1 MNATLKNI
9 TAKEQYMSSKDAKSK
24 LKQGFQEFEEKDVV
38 EQSLALANIIKD
50 LLETTKQHL
59 NKIYVILAVS
69 LLTNLII
76 VGTFLWYES
85 HMNTTVE
92 TRTETVTT
100 QTVDGENSEINNV
113 KGNQYKDNAIHNDSG
128 NDE

>member
-1 MNATLKNI
+1 
-9 TAKEQYMSSKDAKSK
+9 MSSKDVKSK

-38 EQSLALANIIKD
+38 EQSLALVDIVKD

-59 NKIYVILAVS
+59 NKIYVILVVS
-69 LLTNLII
+69 LLANLII

-113 KGNQYKDNAIHNDSG
+113 EGNQYKDNAIHNDSG

>member
-1 MNATLKNI
+1 
-9 TAKEQYMSSKDAKSK
+9 MSSKDAKSK

-38 EQSLALANIIKD
+38 EQSLALVDIVKD

-59 NKIYVILAVS
+59 NKIYVVLAVS

-76 VGTFLWYES
+76 VGAFLWYES

-92 TRTETVTT
+92 TSTETVTT

-113 KGNQYKDNAIHNDSG
+113 EGNQYKDNAIHNDSD

>member
-1 MNATLKNI
+1 
-9 TAKEQYMSSKDAKSK
+9 MSSKDAKSK

-38 EQSLALANIIKD
+38 EQSLALVDIVKD

-59 NKIYVILAVS
+59 NKIYVVLAVS

-76 VGTFLWYES
+76 VGAFLWYES

-92 TRTETVTT
+92 TSTETVTT

-113 KGNQYKDNAIHNDSG
+113 EGNQYKDNAIHNDSG

>member
-1 MNATLKNI
+1 
-9 TAKEQYMSSKDAKSK
+9 MSSKDAKSK

-38 EQSLALANIIKD
+38 EQSLALANIVKD

-76 VGTFLWYES
+76 VGAFLWYES

-92 TRTETVTT
+92 TSTEAVTT

-113 KGNQYKDNAIHNDSG
+113 EGNQYKDNAIHNDSG

>member
-1 MNATLKNI
+1 
-9 TAKEQYMSSKDAKSK
+9 MSSKDAKSK
-24 LKQGFQEFEEKDVV
+24 LKQGFQDFEEKDVV
-38 EQSLALANIIKD
+38 EQSLALANIVKD

-100 QTVDGENSEINNV
+100 QTVDEENSEINNV
-113 KGNQYKDNAIHNDSG
+113 EGNQYKDNAIHNDSG

>member
-1 MNATLKNI
+1 
-9 TAKEQYMSSKDAKSK
+9 MSSKYAKSK

-38 EQSLALANIIKD
+38 EQSLALVDIVKD

-59 NKIYVILAVS
+59 NKIYVILVVS
-69 LLTNLII
+69 LLANLII
-76 VGTFLWYES
+76 VGAFLWYES

-92 TRTETVTT
+92 TSTETVTT

-113 KGNQYKDNAIHNDSG
+113 EGNAIHNDSD

>member
-1 MNATLKNI
+1 
-9 TAKEQYMSSKDAKSK
+9 MSSKDAKSK

-38 EQSLALANIIKD
+38 EQSLALVDIVKD

-59 NKIYVILAVS
+59 NKIYVILVIS

-76 VGTFLWYES
+76 VGAFLWYES

-113 KGNQYKDNAIHNDSG
+113 EGNQYKDNAIHNDSG
-128 NDE
+128 NNE

>member
-1 MNATLKNI
+1 
-9 TAKEQYMSSKDAKSK
+9 MSSKDAKSK

-38 EQSLALANIIKD
+38 EQSLALVDIVKD

-76 VGTFLWYES
+76 VGAFLWYES

-92 TRTETVTT
+92 TSTETVTT
-100 QTVDGENSEINNV
+100 QTVDGENSEVNNV
-113 KGNQYKDNAIHNDSG
+113 EGNQYKDNAIHNDSD

>member
-1 MNATLKNI
+1 
-9 TAKEQYMSSKDAKSK
+9 MSSKDAKSK

-38 EQSLALANIIKD
+38 EQSLALVDIVKD

-59 NKIYVILAVS
+59 NKIYVILVIS
-69 LLTNLII
+69 LLANLII

-85 HMNTTVE
+85 CMNTTVE
-92 TRTETVTT
+92 TSTETVTT

-113 KGNQYKDNAIHNDSG
+113 EGNQYKDNAIHNDSG